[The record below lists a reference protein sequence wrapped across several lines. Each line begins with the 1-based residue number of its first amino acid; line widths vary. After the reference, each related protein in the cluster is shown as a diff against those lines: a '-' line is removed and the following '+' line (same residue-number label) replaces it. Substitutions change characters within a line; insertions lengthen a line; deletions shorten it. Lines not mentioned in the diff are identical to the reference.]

1 MIVEITAIGT
11 EVDAGQDD
19 FLKTGVDETFGFG
32 NNGIGTARL
41 QSAAGIGNDAVG
53 TEIIAAF
60 LYLQV
65 CPRMFNSR
73 RIEGDFLKF
82 IVTAHVVDG
91 RKGFITAAC
100 NQLADDGDDAF
111 SFIGPDDGIDF
122 GHRRKQLRIE
132 LGITAGND
140 DLSRFI
146 ALLGPPDELA
156 RLFFTDLGDRTGID
170 DVDVG
175 RAVKISFF
183 KASL

>member
-1 MIVEITAIGT
+1 M
-11 EVDAGQDD
+11 
-19 FLKTGVDETFGFG
+19 
-32 NNGIGTARL
+32 
-41 QSAAGIGNDAVG
+41 
-53 TEIIAAF
+53 
-60 LYLQV
+60 
-65 CPRMFNSR
+65 
-73 RIEGDFLKF
+73 
-82 IVTAHVVDG
+82 DG